1 MPGPPAVTSGDS
13 VPRASPRP
21 SLRFGCGASSGRRS
35 RPKPELLPRRVPV
48 VRRRPKPRTPVQGTL
63 GFQGYGTPRRSGTTT
78 RPSAEGC
85 LPPSPHR
92 SGVLVQDT
100 QRGLDDSSLGVR
112 APSAFELG
120 RSLCRFTSPT
130 PSVLRVSHSLN
141 GLIPPGPCGSVS
153 RHIRPWG
160 FLTVSRAFPVRP
172 AVTPLDVRCPLAV
185 PVVELSLVDG
195 RLQGVAPV
203 ERPFSG
209 ARG

>member
-1 MPGPPAVTSGDS
+1 LRSSGLRVERPGLLQRKRCGLPDRSTSPVLGRHYRVYPQRLVVCPITSRPA
-13 VPRASPRP
+13 RNQ
-21 SLRFGCGASSGRRS
+21 CGAKS
-35 RPKPELLPRRVPV
+35 
-48 VRRRPKPRTPVQGTL
+48 
-63 GFQGYGTPRRSGTTT
+63 
-78 RPSAEGC
+78 PS
-85 LPPSPHR
+85 
-92 SGVLVQDT
+92 VLFGD
-100 QRGLDDSSLGVR
+100 GKDDLSLGVR
-112 APSAFELG
+112 TPSAFEPG

-130 PSVLRVSHSLN
+130 PSALRVSHSLS
-141 GLIPPGPCGSVS
+141 GLSPPGPCGSVS

-160 FLTVSRAFPVRP
+160 LFTVSRAFPVRP